1 MKGPKNRP
9 SGAGLRRF
17 LLAPPLCRD
26 LDRLRAS
33 VGGKTVLI
41 TGASY
46 GVGEATA
53 LLLGRAGA
61 EVILLARSQDRL
73 EEVARTLIRE
83 GHDASAYALDLY
95 RPADVA
101 PLMAFIESQ
110 HPRIDVI
117 VSNAGKS
124 VRRSVLHAAEKR
136 DLERSLAVNFSG
148 PAALILALLPRMV
161 AQGGGQIVNV
171 SSVSAKPP
179 GAPRWAAYQG
189 SKAGFDL
196 WLGSVAA
203 ELGPHG
209 VTASSVYLPLVRT
222 RMSAATRLYDHL
234 PALTPLEAAQ
244 ALAQTLVRPT
254 TRAAPWWLFWMEVVA
269 LLWPGTL
276 RRALGWIDARLPPDK
291 AAPEKT
297 APGRRSDRL
306 SLREEPFGETDGP

>member
-1 MKGPKNRP
+1 MRSVKRGLEGVS

-46 GVGEATA
+46 GFGEATA

-73 EEVARTLIRE
+73 TETAQTLIRE
-83 GHDASAYALDLY
+83 GHNASVYALDLY

-124 VRRSVLHAAEKR
+124 VWRSVLLSAEKR
-136 DLERSLAVNFSG
+136 DHAGN
-148 PAALILALLPRMV
+148 
-161 AQGGGQIVNV
+161 AQG
-171 SSVSAKPP
+171 
-179 GAPRWAAYQG
+179 RLQG
-189 SKAGFDL
+189 VQWHHQKAVCEGRD
-196 WLGSVAA
+196 GSHDAHD
-203 ELGPHG
+203 PH
-209 VTASSVYLPLVRT
+209 
-222 RMSAATRLYDHL
+222 
-234 PALTPLEAAQ
+234 
-244 ALAQTLVRPT
+244 
-254 TRAAPWWLFWMEVVA
+254 
-269 LLWPGTL
+269 
-276 RRALGWIDARLPPDK
+276 RLPPDQHHLTHSQ
-291 AAPEKT
+291 ARFARHRRAQHHPAP
-297 APGRRSDRL
+297 PPVCSGQHPPRRH
-306 SLREEPFGETDGP
+306 P